1 MTTILNQHEDYQQ
14 AEEAY
19 GFPLIIKQLLNRA
32 KVASTQQTISYAD
45 KVTYTYAEFFKRV
58 NRLANVLKNMDLQ
71 AGDVVAVM
79 DWDSHR
85 YLEAYF
91 AVPMSGMILQTVNV
105 RLAEDKV
112 LYTINH
118 AKPKALLL
126 NAEFEPMAKNYRHE
140 APSIEKIIWLDDAG
154 FDDIGFEGTGFE
166 GTGFDD
172 AEYSED
178 NIKAKQVSMPDYVEG
193 EYEAMLAAASDEFDF
208 PDFDENTIATTFYTS
223 GTTGDP
229 KGVFFTHR
237 QIVLQTLSST
247 LASALS
253 AEGQGARYNDVYM
266 PMTPLFHVHAWC
278 WPYGA
283 TMIGLKQ
290 VYPGRY
296 VSEVLVDL
304 IERHKVTLSHGV
316 PTILQML
323 IKEMATRGR
332 KFNGLKLSV
341 GGSKLNEGL
350 AEAALESGIEF
361 ISGFGMSESCPVLAR
376 MAFGDQTNAM
386 TTTEEI
392 NYRCLSGSPIM
403 LVSMEIWDA
412 NGKALPMDGESTG
425 ELVVRAPWLTQSY
438 FKNLDAGNE
447 LWRGG
452 WMHTQDIAC
461 IAPDGTLKITDR
473 LKDVIKSGGEW
484 VSSLEV
490 ENILSF
496 HPSVAEV
503 AVIGVADEK
512 WGERPLALVV
522 LKPEHVDIKADAIL
536 ALGHQAVEKGYLPK
550 YGVPSEIK
558 FLVEMPKTSVG
569 KLDKKKMRMM
579 YAEKLI

>member
-14 AEEAY
+14 AQEAY

-32 KVASTQQTISYAD
+32 KIASKDQTISYAD

-58 NRLANVLKNMDLQ
+58 NRLANVLKDMGLQ

-118 AKPKALLL
+118 SKPKALLL

-140 APSIEKIIWLDDAG
+140 APSIEKIIWLDDAQYG
-154 FDDIGFEGTGFE
+154 ENDTKTEQ
-166 GTGFDD
+166 
-172 AEYSED
+172 A
-178 NIKAKQVSMPDYVEG
+178 NMPDYAEG

-304 IERHKVTLSHGV
+304 IEQHQVTLSHGV

-341 GGSKLNEGL
+341 GGSKLNEAL
-350 AEAALESGIEF
+350 AEAAIESGIEF

-376 MAFGDQTNAM
+376 MAFGDQTSAM
-386 TTTEEI
+386 TTTEQI

-403 LVSMEIWDA
+403 LVSMELWDA
-412 NGKALPMDGESTG
+412 NGKSLPMDGESTG

-438 FKNLDAGNE
+438 FKNPDAGDE

-461 IAPDGTLKITDR
+461 ITADGTLKITDR

-496 HPSVAEV
+496 HPCVAEV

-522 LKPEHVDIKADAIL
+522 LKPDHTDIKAEDIL

>member
-1 MTTILNQHEDYQQ
+1 MTTILNQHDNYHQ
-14 AEEAY
+14 AEDAY

-32 KVASTQQTISYAD
+32 KVASTNQTISYAD
-45 KVTYTYAEFFKRV
+45 KVTFTYAEFFKRI
-58 NRLANVLKNMDLQ
+58 NRLANVLKNMGLQ

-105 RLAEDKV
+105 RLSEDKV

-118 AKPKALLL
+118 AAPKALLL
-126 NAEFEPMAKNYRHE
+126 NAEFEPMIKDYRDD
-140 APSIEKIIWLDDAG
+140 APSIEHVIWA
-154 FDDIGFEGTGFE
+154 
-166 GTGFDD
+166 DD
-172 AEYSED
+172 AEDDNAGSE
-178 NIKAKQVSMPDYVEG
+178 KAGSEKAGSEKAELPDYVDG
-193 EYEAMLAAASDEFDF
+193 EYEALLAAASDEFDF

-237 QIVLQTLSST
+237 QIVLQTMAST
-247 LASALS
+247 LASALN

-283 TMIGLKQ
+283 TMIGLNQ

-296 VSEVLVDL
+296 LAPKLVDL
-304 IERHKVTLSHGV
+304 IEQHKVTLSHGV
-316 PTILQML
+316 PAILQML
-323 IKEMATRGR
+323 LKEMAERGR
-332 KFNGLKLSV
+332 KFENLKLLL

-350 AEAALESGIEF
+350 AKAAIECGIEF
-361 ISGFGMSESCPVLAR
+361 MSGFGMSESCPVLSRAV
-376 MAFGDQTNAM
+376 FDDKTESM
-386 TTTEEI
+386 TLEDNL

-403 LVSMEIWDA
+403 LVSMEIWNE
-412 NGKALPMDGESTG
+412 NGQPQPMDGESTG
-425 ELVVRAPWLTQSY
+425 ELVIRAPWLTQSY
-438 FKNLDAGNE
+438 FKNPDAGNA
-447 LWRGG
+447 LWKGG

-461 IAPDGTLKITDR
+461 ISADGTLSITDR

-490 ENILSF
+490 ETILSF
-496 HPSVAEV
+496 HPSVADI
-503 AVIGVADEK
+503 AVIGVPDTR

-522 LKPEHVDIKADAIL
+522 LKPDYADTTSTDIL
-536 ALGHQAVEKGYLPK
+536 ALGHQAVERGHLPK
-550 YGVPSEIK
+550 YGVPSEVR
-558 FLVEMPKTSVG
+558 FLSEMPKTSVG
-569 KLDKKKMRMM
+569 KLDKKRMRSM
-579 YAEKLI
+579 YSENLI

>member
-1 MTTILNQHEDYQQ
+1 MTTILNQHDNYHQ

-32 KVASTQQTISYAD
+32 KIASTNQTISYAD
-45 KVTYTYAEFFKRV
+45 KVTYTYAEFFKRI
-58 NRLANVLKNMDLQ
+58 NRLANVLKNMGLQ

-105 RLAEDKV
+105 RLSEDKV

-118 AKPKALLL
+118 AAPKALLL
-126 NAEFEPMAKNYRHE
+126 NAEFEPMIKDYRDD
-140 APSIEKIIWLDDAG
+140 APSIEHVIWA
-154 FDDIGFEGTGFE
+154 
-166 GTGFDD
+166 DD
-172 AEYSED
+172 AEDDNAGSE
-178 NIKAKQVSMPDYVEG
+178 KAGSEKAELPDYVDG
-193 EYEAMLAAASDEFDF
+193 EYEALLAAASDEFDF

-237 QIVLQTLSST
+237 QIVLQTMAST
-247 LASALS
+247 LASALN

-283 TMIGLKQ
+283 TMIGLNQ

-296 VSEVLVDL
+296 LAPKLVDL
-304 IERHKVTLSHGV
+304 IEEHKVTLSHGV
-316 PTILQML
+316 PAILQML
-323 IKEMATRGR
+323 LKEMAERGR
-332 KFNGLKLSV
+332 KFENLKLLL

-350 AEAALESGIEF
+350 AKAAIECGIEF
-361 ISGFGMSESCPVLAR
+361 MSGFGMSESCPVLSRAV
-376 MAFGDQTNAM
+376 FDDKTESM
-386 TTTEEI
+386 TLEDNL

-403 LVSMEIWDA
+403 LVSMEIWDE
-412 NGKALPMDGESTG
+412 NGQPQPMDGESTG
-425 ELVVRAPWLTQSY
+425 ELVIRAPWLTQSY
-438 FKNLDAGNE
+438 FKNPDAGNA
-447 LWRGG
+447 LWKGG

-461 IAPDGTLKITDR
+461 ISADSTLSITDR

-490 ENILSF
+490 ETILSF
-496 HPSVAEV
+496 HPSVADI
-503 AVIGVADEK
+503 AVIGVPDTR

-522 LKPEHVDIKADAIL
+522 LKPDYADTTSTDIL
-536 ALGHQAVEKGYLPK
+536 ALGHQAVERGHLPK
-550 YGVPSEIK
+550 YGVPSEVR
-558 FLVEMPKTSVG
+558 FLSEMPKTSVG
-569 KLDKKKMRMM
+569 KLDKKRMRSM
-579 YAEKLI
+579 YSENLI

>member
-1 MTTILNQHEDYQQ
+1 MTSILNQHEDYQQ
-14 AEEAY
+14 AQEAY

-32 KVASTQQTISYAD
+32 KIASTDQTISYAN

-58 NRLANVLKNMDLQ
+58 NRLANVLKNMGLQ

-140 APSIEKIIWLDDAG
+140 APSIEKIVWLDD
-154 FDDIGFEGTGFE
+154 
-166 GTGFDD
+166 TGFDD
-172 AEYSED
+172 AKYAGD
-178 NIKAKQVSMPDYVEG
+178 DIKNDTKTEQVSMPDYVEG
-193 EYEAMLAAASDEFDF
+193 EYEAMLAAASDAFDF

-237 QIVLQTLSST
+237 QIVLQTLAST
-247 LASALS
+247 LASALN

-296 VSEVLVDL
+296 LAPTLVDL
-304 IERHKVTLSHGV
+304 IEQHKVTLSHGV
-316 PTILQML
+316 PAILQML
-323 IKEMATRGR
+323 LKEMAARGR
-332 KFNGLKLSV
+332 KFEGLKLLL

-350 AEAALESGIEF
+350 AKAAIESGIEF
-361 ISGFGMSESCPVLAR
+361 MSGFGMSESCPVLSRAVFDDKTDS
-376 MAFGDQTNAM
+376 MEMKEQL
-386 TTTEEI
+386 

-403 LVSMEIWDA
+403 LVSMEIWDE

-425 ELVVRAPWLTQSY
+425 ELVIRAPWLTQSY
-438 FKNLDAGNE
+438 FKNPDAGNE

-461 IAPDGTLKITDR
+461 ITSDGTLSITDR

-490 ENILSF
+490 ETILSF
-496 HPSVAEV
+496 HPSVADV
-503 AVIGVADEK
+503 AVIGVPHER
-512 WGERPLALVV
+512 WGECPLALVV
-522 LKPEHVDIKADAIL
+522 LKPEYTDTKADDIL
-536 ALGHQAVEKGYLPK
+536 ALGHQAVEKGHLPK

-558 FLVEMPKTSVG
+558 FLAEMPRTSVG
-569 KLDKKKMRMM
+569 KLDKKRMRIMC
-579 YAEKLI
+579 AEKLI

>member
-14 AEEAY
+14 AQEAY

-32 KVASTQQTISYAD
+32 KIASTDQTISYAD

-58 NRLANVLKNMDLQ
+58 NRLANVLKNMGLQ
-71 AGDVVAVM
+71 EGDVVAVM

-140 APSIEKIIWLDDAG
+140 APSIEQIIWLDDTQYG
-154 FDDIGFEGTGFE
+154 EDR
-166 GTGFDD
+166 
-172 AEYSED
+172 YSKDQYGKD
-178 NIKAKQVSMPDYVEG
+178 NINPKQASMPDYVEG
-193 EYEAMLAAASDEFDF
+193 EYEAMLAAASDTFDF

-237 QIVLQTLSST
+237 QIVLQTLAST
-247 LASALS
+247 LASALN

-296 VSEVLVDL
+296 LAPMLVDL
-304 IERHKVTLSHGV
+304 IEQHNVTLSHGV
-316 PTILQML
+316 PAILQML
-323 IKEMATRGR
+323 LKEMAARGR
-332 KFNGLKLSV
+332 KFNGLKLLL

-350 AEAALESGIEF
+350 AKAAIESGIEF
-361 ISGFGMSESCPVLAR
+361 MSGFGMSESCPVLSRAVFDDKTDS
-376 MAFGDQTNAM
+376 MEMKEQL
-386 TTTEEI
+386 

-403 LVSMEIWDA
+403 LVSMEIWDE

-425 ELVVRAPWLTQSY
+425 ELVIRSPWLTQSY
-438 FKNLDAGNE
+438 FKNSDAGNE

-452 WMHTQDIAC
+452 WMHTQDIAS
-461 IAPDGTLKITDR
+461 ISSNGTLSITDR

-490 ENILSF
+490 ETILSF
-496 HPSVAEV
+496 HPSVADV
-503 AVIGVADEK
+503 AVIGVPDER

-522 LKPEHVDIKADAIL
+522 LKSDYIDTKADDIL
-536 ALGHQAVEKGYLPK
+536 ALGHQAVEKGHLPK
-550 YGVPSEIK
+550 YGIPSEIK
-558 FLVEMPKTSVG
+558 FLAEMPRTSVG
-569 KLDKKKMRMM
+569 KLDKKRMRMM
-579 YAEKLI
+579 CAEKLI

>member
-1 MTTILNQHEDYQQ
+1 MTSILNQHENYQQ
-14 AEEAY
+14 AGEAY

-32 KVASTQQTISYAD
+32 KIVSTNQTISYAD
-45 KVTYTYAEFFKRV
+45 KITYTYAEFFKRV
-58 NRLANVLKNMDLQ
+58 NRLANVLKNMGLQ

-140 APSIEKIIWLDDAG
+140 APSIEKIIWLDD
-154 FDDIGFEGTGFE
+154 
-166 GTGFDD
+166 TGFDD
-172 AEYSED
+172 AEYGEND
-178 NIKAKQVSMPDYVEG
+178 TKTAQVSMPDYVEG

-237 QIVLQTLSST
+237 QIVLQTLAST
-247 LASALS
+247 LATALN
-253 AEGQGARYNDVYM
+253 AEGQGVRYNDVYM

-323 IKEMATRGR
+323 LKEIATRGR
-332 KFNGLKLSV
+332 RFKGLKLMV
-341 GGSKLNEGL
+341 GGSKINEGL
-350 AEAALESGIEF
+350 AKNAIDSGIEF
-361 ISGFGMSESCPVLAR
+361 MPGFGMSESCPVVAR
-376 MAFGDQTNAM
+376 AVFDDKIDVMSMDEQ
-386 TTTEEI
+386 I
-392 NYRCLSGSPIM
+392 SYRCLSGSPIM
-403 LVSMEIWDA
+403 LVSMEIWDE
-412 NGKALPMDGESTG
+412 NGKPIPMDGESTG
-425 ELVVRAPWLTQSY
+425 ELVMRAPWLTQSY
-438 FKNLDAGNE
+438 FKNPEAGNE

-461 IAPDGTLKITDR
+461 ITPDGTLKITDR

-490 ENILSF
+490 ETILSF
-496 HPSVAEV
+496 HPSIADI
-503 AVIGVADEK
+503 AVIGVPDEK
-512 WGERPLALVV
+512 WGEKPLALAV
-522 LKPEHVDIKADAIL
+522 LKPEYTDTKAEDIL
-536 ALGHQAVEKGYLPK
+536 ALGHQAVEKGRLPK
-550 YGVPSEIK
+550 YSVPSEIK
-558 FLVEMPKTSVG
+558 FLLEMPKTSVG
-569 KLDKKKMRMM
+569 KLDKKKMRIM
-579 YAEKLI
+579 YSEKLL

>member
-1 MTTILNQHEDYQQ
+1 MTTVLNEHDNYHQ

-32 KVASTQQTISYAD
+32 KVASTNQTISYAD
-45 KVTYTYAEFFKRV
+45 KVTFTYAEFFKRI
-58 NRLANVLKNMDLQ
+58 NRLANVLKNMGLQ

-105 RLAEDKV
+105 RLSEDKV

-118 AKPKALLL
+118 AAPKALLL
-126 NAEFEPMAKNYRHE
+126 NAEFEPMIKDYRDD
-140 APSIEKIIWLDDAG
+140 APSIEHVIWADDANAG
-154 FDDIGFEGTGFE
+154 GEK
-166 GTGFDD
+166 
-172 AEYSED
+172 AEL
-178 NIKAKQVSMPDYVEG
+178 PDYVDG
-193 EYEAMLAAASDEFDF
+193 EYETLLAAASDTFDF

-237 QIVLQTLSST
+237 QIVLQTMAST
-247 LASALS
+247 LASALN

-283 TMIGLKQ
+283 TMIGLNQ

-296 VSEVLVDL
+296 LAPKLVDL
-304 IERHKVTLSHGV
+304 IEQHKVTLSHGV
-316 PTILQML
+316 PAILQML
-323 IKEMATRGR
+323 LKEMAERGR
-332 KFNGLKLSV
+332 KFENLKLLL

-350 AEAALESGIEF
+350 AKAAIECGIEF
-361 ISGFGMSESCPVLAR
+361 MSGFGMSESCPVLSRAV
-376 MAFGDQTNAM
+376 FDDKTESM
-386 TTTEEI
+386 TLEDNL

-403 LVSMEIWDA
+403 LVSMEIWDE
-412 NGKALPMDGESTG
+412 NGQPQPMDGKSTG
-425 ELVVRAPWLTQSY
+425 ELVIRAPWLTQSY
-438 FKNLDAGNE
+438 FKNPDAGNA
-447 LWRGG
+447 LWKGG

-461 IAPDGTLKITDR
+461 ISTDGTLSITDR

-490 ENILSF
+490 ETILSF
-496 HPSVAEV
+496 HPSVADI
-503 AVIGVADEK
+503 AVIGVPDAR

-522 LKPEHVDIKADAIL
+522 LKPDYADTMSTDIL
-536 ALGHQAVEKGYLPK
+536 ALGHQAVERGHLPK
-550 YGVPSEIK
+550 YGVPSEVR
-558 FLVEMPKTSVG
+558 FLSEMPKTSVG
-569 KLDKKKMRMM
+569 KLDKKRMRSM
-579 YAEKLI
+579 YSENLI

>member
-1 MTTILNQHEDYQQ
+1 MTSILNQHEDYSQ

-32 KVASTQQTISYAD
+32 KIASTQQTISYAD
-45 KVTYTYAEFFKRV
+45 KVTYTYAEFFKRI
-58 NRLANVLKNMDLQ
+58 NRLANVLKNLGLQ

-154 FDDIGFEGTGFE
+154 FDDANFD
-166 GTGFDD
+166 GTGFDEV
-172 AEYSED
+172 EYSED
-178 NIKAKQVSMPDYVEG
+178 NIKTKQADIPDYVEG
-193 EYEAMLAAASDEFDF
+193 EYEAMLAAVSDAFDF

-296 VSEVLVDL
+296 LPEVLVNL
-304 IERHKVTLSHGV
+304 IEHHKVTLSHGV

-350 AEAALESGIEF
+350 AEAALENGIEF

-376 MAFGDQTNAM
+376 MAFGDQTNTM

-403 LVSMEIWDA
+403 LVSMEIWDE

-438 FKNLDAGNE
+438 FKNADAGNE

-461 IAPDGTLKITDR
+461 ISPNGTLKITDR
-473 LKDVIKSGGEW
+473 LKDVVKSGGEW
-484 VSSLEV
+484 ISSLEV

-503 AVIGVADEK
+503 AIIGVADER

-522 LKPEHVDIKADAIL
+522 LKPEHTDTKAEDIL
-536 ALGHQAVEKGYLPK
+536 AIGHQAVEKGYLPK

-558 FLVEMPKTSVG
+558 FLIEMPKTSVG

-579 YAEKLI
+579 YTEKLI

>member
-58 NRLANVLKNMDLQ
+58 NRLANVLKNMGLQ

-140 APSIEKIIWLDDAG
+140 APSIEKIIWLDDA
-154 FDDIGFEGTGFE
+154 GFE

-332 KFNGLKLSV
+332 KFKGLKLSV

-558 FLVEMPKTSVG
+558 FLIEMPKTSVG

>member
-14 AEEAY
+14 AQEAY

-32 KVASTQQTISYAD
+32 KIASKDQTISYAD
-45 KVTYTYAEFFKRV
+45 KVTYTYSEFFKRV
-58 NRLANVLKNMDLQ
+58 NRLANVFKNMGLQ

-140 APSIEKIIWLDDAG
+140 APSIEKIVWLDD
-154 FDDIGFEGTGFE
+154 
-166 GTGFDD
+166 TGFDD
-172 AEYSED
+172 AEYGGD
-178 NIKAKQVSMPDYVEG
+178 DIKNDKKTEQASMPDYVEG
-193 EYEAMLAAASDEFDF
+193 EYEAMLAAASDAFDF

-237 QIVLQTLSST
+237 QIVLQTLAST
-247 LASALS
+247 LASALN

-296 VSEVLVDL
+296 LAPTLVDL
-304 IERHKVTLSHGV
+304 IEQHKVTLSHGV
-316 PTILQML
+316 PAILQML
-323 IKEMATRGR
+323 LKEMAARGR
-332 KFNGLKLSV
+332 KFEGLKLLL

-350 AEAALESGIEF
+350 AKAAIESGIEF
-361 ISGFGMSESCPVLAR
+361 MSGFGMSESCPVLSRAVFDDKTDS
-376 MAFGDQTNAM
+376 MEMKDQL
-386 TTTEEI
+386 

-403 LVSMEIWDA
+403 LVSMEIWDE

-425 ELVVRAPWLTQSY
+425 ELVIRAPWLTQSY
-438 FKNLDAGNE
+438 FKNPDAGNE

-461 IAPDGTLKITDR
+461 ITSDGTLSITDR

-490 ENILSF
+490 ETILSF
-496 HPSVAEV
+496 HPSVADV
-503 AVIGVADEK
+503 AVIGVPDER
-512 WGERPLALVV
+512 WGECPLALVV
-522 LKPEHVDIKADAIL
+522 LKPEYVDTKADDIL
-536 ALGHQAVEKGYLPK
+536 ALGHQAVEKGHLPK

-558 FLVEMPKTSVG
+558 FLAEMPRTSVG
-569 KLDKKKMRMM
+569 KLDKKRMRIMC
-579 YAEKLI
+579 AEKLI

>member
-1 MTTILNQHEDYQQ
+1 MMTSTTTKTVKPSILNQDENYHQ
-14 AEEAY
+14 ADEAY

-32 KVASTQQTISYAD
+32 KIASTNQTISYAD
-45 KVTYTYAEFFKRV
+45 KMTYTYAEFFQRV
-58 NRLANVLKNMDLQ
+58 NRLANVLKNMGLQ

-105 RLAEDKV
+105 RLSEEKV

-126 NAEFEPMAKNYRHE
+126 NAEFEPMAKDYRHD
-140 APSIEKIIWLDDAG
+140 APSIENVIWLDDVE
-154 FDDIGFEGTGFE
+154 DSNTVLP
-166 GTGFDD
+166 
-172 AEYSED
+172 EYVD
-178 NIKAKQVSMPDYVEG
+178 G
-193 EYEAMLAAASDEFDF
+193 EYEALLAAVSDKFDF

-237 QIVLQTLSST
+237 QIVLQTLAST
-247 LASALS
+247 LASALN

-296 VSEVLVDL
+296 LAPTLVDL
-304 IERHKVTLSHGV
+304 IEEHKVTLSHGV
-316 PTILQML
+316 PAILQML
-323 IKEMATRGR
+323 LKEMAARGR
-332 KFNGLKLSV
+332 KFNNLKLLL

-350 AEAALESGIEF
+350 AKAAIESGIEF
-361 ISGFGMSESCPVLAR
+361 MSGFGMSESCPVLSRAV
-376 MAFGDQTNAM
+376 FDDKTDSM
-386 TTTEEI
+386 TTKDQL

-403 LVSMEIWDA
+403 LVSMEIWDE
-412 NGKALPMDGESTG
+412 NGKPQPMNGKSTG
-425 ELVVRAPWLTQSY
+425 ELVIRAPWLTQSY
-438 FKNLDAGNE
+438 FKNPDEGNE

-461 IAPDGTLKITDR
+461 ISADGTLSITDR

-490 ENILSF
+490 ETILSF
-496 HPSVAEV
+496 HPSVADV
-503 AVIGVADEK
+503 AVIGIPDER

-522 LKPEHVDIKADAIL
+522 LKPEHSATRAEDIL
-536 ALGHQAVEKGYLPK
+536 ALGHQAVEKGHLPK
-550 YGVPSEIK
+550 YGVPSEIR
-558 FLVEMPKTSVG
+558 FLADMPKTSVG
-569 KLDKKKMRMM
+569 KLDKKRMRMM
-579 YAEKLI
+579 HAEKLI

>member
-1 MTTILNQHEDYQQ
+1 MTTILNQHEDYCQ
-14 AEEAY
+14 AENAY
-19 GFPLIIKQLLNRA
+19 DFPLIIKQLLNRA
-32 KVASTQQTISYAD
+32 KIASTDQTISYAN
-45 KVTYTYAEFFKRV
+45 KVTYTYAEFFQRI
-58 NRLANVLKNMDLQ
+58 NRLANVLKNIGLQ

-140 APSIEKIIWLDDAG
+140 APSIEKIIWLDD
-154 FDDIGFEGTGFE
+154 T
-166 GTGFDD
+166 
-172 AEYSED
+172 EYGKD
-178 NIKAKQVSMPDYVEG
+178 NIKTQQAGMPDYVEG
-193 EYEAMLAAASDEFDF
+193 EYESMLAAVSDAFDF

-237 QIVLQTLSST
+237 QIVLQTLAST
-247 LASALS
+247 LASALN

-296 VSEVLVDL
+296 VPEVLVDL
-304 IERHKVTLSHGV
+304 IEHHKVTLSHGV

-323 IKEMATRGR
+323 LNEMATRGR
-332 KFNGLKLSV
+332 KFEGLKLLV
-341 GGSKLNEGL
+341 GGSKLSQGL
-350 AEAALESGIEF
+350 AKSAIESGIEF
-361 ISGFGMSESCPVLAR
+361 MSGFGMSESCPVLSRAVFDDKTDA
-376 MAFGDQTNAM
+376 MAIDDQ
-386 TTTEEI
+386 I

-403 LVSMEIWDA
+403 LVSMEIWDK
-412 NGKALPMDGESTG
+412 NGKALPLDGQSTG
-425 ELVVRAPWLTQSY
+425 ELVIRAPWLTQSY
-438 FKNLDAGNE
+438 FKNADAGNE

-461 IAPDGTLKITDR
+461 ITSIGTLSITDR

-484 VSSLEV
+484 ISSLEI
-490 ENILSF
+490 ETTLSL
-496 HPSVAEV
+496 HPSVADV
-503 AVIGVADEK
+503 AVIGVPDER
-512 WGERPLALVV
+512 WGERPVALIV
-522 LKPEHVDIKADAIL
+522 LKPEHLNTSAEDIL
-536 ALGHQAVEKGYLPK
+536 ALGHQAVEAGRLPK
-550 YGVPSEIK
+550 YGIPRDIK

>member
-1 MTTILNQHEDYQQ
+1 MTSILNQHEDYQQ

-32 KVASTQQTISYAD
+32 KIASTDQTISYAD

-58 NRLANVLKNMDLQ
+58 NRLANVLKNMGLQ

-140 APSIEKIIWLDDAG
+140 APSIEKIVWLDDTQY
-154 FDDIGFEGTGFE
+154 I
-166 GTGFDD
+166 
-172 AEYSED
+172 ED
-178 NIKAKQVSMPDYVEG
+178 QYDKDKIKTEQVRMPDYVEG
-193 EYEAMLAAASDEFDF
+193 EYEAMLAAASDAFDF

-237 QIVLQTLSST
+237 QIVLQTLAST
-247 LASALS
+247 LASALN

-296 VSEVLVDL
+296 LAPTLVDL
-304 IERHKVTLSHGV
+304 IEQHKVTLSHGV
-316 PTILQML
+316 PAILQML
-323 IKEMATRGR
+323 LKEMAARGR
-332 KFNGLKLSV
+332 KFDGLKLLL

-350 AEAALESGIEF
+350 AKAAIESGIEF
-361 ISGFGMSESCPVLAR
+361 MSGFGMSESCPVLSRAVFDDKTGS
-376 MAFGDQTNAM
+376 MEMKDQL
-386 TTTEEI
+386 

-403 LVSMEIWDA
+403 LVSMEIWDE
-412 NGKALPMDGESTG
+412 NGKPVPMDGESTG
-425 ELVVRAPWLTQSY
+425 ELVIRAPWLTQSY
-438 FKNLDAGNE
+438 FKNPDAGNE

-461 IAPDGTLKITDR
+461 ISSDGTLSITDR

-490 ENILSF
+490 ETILSF
-496 HPSVAEV
+496 HPSVADV
-503 AVIGVADEK
+503 AVIGVPHER
-512 WGERPLALVV
+512 WGECPLALVV
-522 LKPEHVDIKADAIL
+522 LKPEYIDTKADDIL
-536 ALGHQAVEKGYLPK
+536 ALGHQAVEKGHLPK

-558 FLVEMPKTSVG
+558 FLAEMPRTSVG
-569 KLDKKKMRMM
+569 KLDKKRMRIMC
-579 YAEKLI
+579 AEKLI

>member
-1 MTTILNQHEDYQQ
+1 MTSILNQHEDYQQ
-14 AEEAY
+14 AQDAY

-32 KVASTQQTISYAD
+32 KIASTDQTISYAD

-58 NRLANVLKNMDLQ
+58 NRLANVLKNIGLQ

-91 AVPMSGMILQTVNV
+91 AVPMSGMVLQTVNV

-126 NAEFEPMAKNYRHE
+126 NAEFEPMAKNYRHD
-140 APSIEKIIWLDDAG
+140 APSIEKIIWLDD
-154 FDDIGFEGTGFE
+154 T
-166 GTGFDD
+166 
-172 AEYSED
+172 EYGED
-178 NIKAKQVSMPDYVEG
+178 NINVKQASVPDYVEG
-193 EYEAMLAAASDEFDF
+193 EYESMLAASSDAFDF

-237 QIVLQTLSST
+237 QIVLQTLAST
-247 LASALS
+247 LASALN

-296 VSEVLVDL
+296 LAPTLVDL
-304 IERHKVTLSHGV
+304 IEQHKVTLSHGV
-316 PTILQML
+316 PAILQML
-323 IKEMATRGR
+323 LKEMAARGR
-332 KFNGLKLSV
+332 KFDGLKLLL

-350 AEAALESGIEF
+350 AKAAIESGIEF
-361 ISGFGMSESCPVLAR
+361 MSGFGMSESCPVLSRAVFDDKTDS
-376 MAFGDQTNAM
+376 MEMKEQL
-386 TTTEEI
+386 

-403 LVSMEIWDA
+403 LVSMEIWDE
-412 NGKALPMDGESTG
+412 NGKPQPMDGKSTG
-425 ELVVRAPWLTQSY
+425 ELVIRAPWLTQSY
-438 FKNLDAGNE
+438 FKNSDAGNE
-447 LWRGG
+447 LWKGG
-452 WMHTQDIAC
+452 WMHTQDIAS
-461 IAPDGTLKITDR
+461 ISSDGTLSITDR

-484 VSSLEV
+484 ISSLEV
-490 ENILSF
+490 ETVFSF
-496 HPSVAEV
+496 HPSVADV
-503 AVIGVADEK
+503 AVIGVPDER

-522 LKPEHVDIKADAIL
+522 LKPEYVDTKAADIL
-536 ALGHQAVEKGYLPK
+536 ALGHQAVEKGHLPK
-550 YGVPSEIK
+550 YGIPSEIK
-558 FLVEMPKTSVG
+558 FLAEMPRTSVG
-569 KLDKKKMRMM
+569 KLDKKRMRIMC
-579 YAEKLI
+579 AEQLI

>member
-1 MTTILNQHEDYQQ
+1 MTSILNQHEDYQQ

-32 KVASTQQTISYAD
+32 KIASTDQTISYAD

-58 NRLANVLKNMDLQ
+58 NRLANVLKNMGLQ

-140 APSIEKIIWLDDAG
+140 APSIEKIVWLDD
-154 FDDIGFEGTGFE
+154 
-166 GTGFDD
+166 TGFDD
-172 AEYSED
+172 AEYGED
-178 NIKAKQVSMPDYVEG
+178 DTKNHTKTEQASMPDYVEG
-193 EYEAMLAAASDEFDF
+193 EYEAMLAAASDAFDF

-237 QIVLQTLSST
+237 QIVLQTLAST
-247 LASALS
+247 LASALN

-296 VSEVLVDL
+296 LAPTLVDL
-304 IERHKVTLSHGV
+304 IEQHKVTLSHGV
-316 PTILQML
+316 PAILQML
-323 IKEMATRGR
+323 LKEMAARGR
-332 KFNGLKLSV
+332 KFDGLKLLL

-350 AEAALESGIEF
+350 AKAAIESGIEF
-361 ISGFGMSESCPVLAR
+361 MSGFGMSESCPVLSRAVFDDKTDS
-376 MAFGDQTNAM
+376 MEMKDQL
-386 TTTEEI
+386 

-403 LVSMEIWDA
+403 LVSMEIWDE
-412 NGKALPMDGESTG
+412 NGKPLPMDGESTG
-425 ELVVRAPWLTQSY
+425 ELVIRAPWLTQSY
-438 FKNLDAGNE
+438 FKNPDAGNE
-447 LWRGG
+447 LWCGG

-461 IAPDGTLKITDR
+461 ITSDGTLSITDR

-490 ENILSF
+490 ETILSF
-496 HPSVAEV
+496 HPSVADV
-503 AVIGVADEK
+503 AVIGVPHER
-512 WGERPLALVV
+512 WGECPLALVV
-522 LKPEHVDIKADAIL
+522 LKPEYVDTKADDIL
-536 ALGHQAVEKGYLPK
+536 ALGHQAVEKGHLPK

-558 FLVEMPKTSVG
+558 FLAEMPRTSVG
-569 KLDKKKMRMM
+569 KLDKKRMRIMC
-579 YAEKLI
+579 AEKLI

>member
-1 MTTILNQHEDYQQ
+1 MTSILNQHEDYQQ

-32 KVASTQQTISYAD
+32 KIASTDQTISYAD
-45 KVTYTYAEFFKRV
+45 KVTYTYADFFKRV

-140 APSIEKIIWLDDAG
+140 APSIEKIIWLDDTQYG
-154 FDDIGFEGTGFE
+154 
-166 GTGFDD
+166 
-172 AEYSED
+172 ED
-178 NIKAKQVSMPDYVEG
+178 QYDEDKIKTEQVSMPDYVEG
-193 EYEAMLAAASDEFDF
+193 EYEAMLAAASDTFDF

-237 QIVLQTLSST
+237 QIVLQTLAST
-247 LASALS
+247 LASALN

-296 VSEVLVDL
+296 LAPTLVDL
-304 IERHKVTLSHGV
+304 IEQYKVTLSHGV
-316 PTILQML
+316 PAILQML
-323 IKEMATRGR
+323 LKEMAARGR
-332 KFNGLKLSV
+332 KFDGLKLLL

-350 AEAALESGIEF
+350 AKAAIESGIEF
-361 ISGFGMSESCPVLAR
+361 MSGFGMSESCPVLSRAVFDDKTDS
-376 MAFGDQTNAM
+376 MEMKEQL
-386 TTTEEI
+386 

-403 LVSMEIWDA
+403 LVSMEIWDE
-412 NGKALPMDGESTG
+412 NGKPLPMDGESTG
-425 ELVVRAPWLTQSY
+425 ELVIRSPWLTQSY
-438 FKNLDAGNE
+438 FKNPDAGNE

-461 IAPDGTLKITDR
+461 ISPNGTLSITDR

-490 ENILSF
+490 ETILSF
-496 HPSVAEV
+496 HPSVADV
-503 AVIGVADEK
+503 AVIGVPDER

-522 LKPEHVDIKADAIL
+522 LKSEYIDTQAADIL
-536 ALGHQAVEKGYLPK
+536 ALGHQAVEKGHLPK
-550 YGVPSEIK
+550 YGIPSEIK
-558 FLVEMPKTSVG
+558 FLAEMPRTSVG
-569 KLDKKKMRMM
+569 KLDKKRMRMM
-579 YAEKLI
+579 CAEKLI

>member
-1 MTTILNQHEDYQQ
+1 MTTTPSILNQDENYYQ

-32 KVASTQQTISYAD
+32 KIVSTNQTISYAN
-45 KVTYTYAEFFKRV
+45 KVTYTYTEFFKRV
-58 NRLANVLKNMDLQ
+58 NRLANVLKNAGLQ
-71 AGDVVAVM
+71 PGDVVAVM

-126 NAEFEPMAKNYRHE
+126 NAEFEPMAKNYRHD
-140 APSIEKIIWLDDAG
+140 APSIEHIIWIDDT
-154 FDDIGFEGTGFE
+154 EGTKK
-166 GTGFDD
+166 DIP
-172 AEYSED
+172 S
-178 NIKAKQVSMPDYVEG
+178 YVEG
-193 EYEAMLAAASDEFDF
+193 EYETLLAAASDTFDF

-237 QIVLQTLSST
+237 QIVLQTLAST
-247 LASALS
+247 LATALN
-253 AEGQGARYNDVYM
+253 AEGQGVRYNDVYM

-296 VSEVLVDL
+296 IPELLVDL
-304 IERHKVTLSHGV
+304 IEQHKVTLSHGV

-323 IKEMATRGR
+323 LKEMATRGR
-332 KFNGLKLSV
+332 KFKGLKLMV
-341 GGSKLNEGL
+341 GGSKINEGL
-350 AEAALESGIEF
+350 AKNAIDSGIEF
-361 ISGFGMSESCPVLAR
+361 MPGFGMSESCPVVAR
-376 MAFGDQTNAM
+376 AVFDDKTHVMSTDEQ
-386 TTTEEI
+386 I
-392 NYRCLSGSPIM
+392 SYRCLSGSPIM
-403 LVSMEIWDA
+403 LVSMEIWDE
-412 NGKALPMDGESTG
+412 NGKPLPMDGKSTG
-425 ELVVRAPWLTQSY
+425 ELVMRAPWLTQSY
-438 FKNLDAGNE
+438 FKNPDAGKE

-461 IAPDGTLKITDR
+461 ISSDGTLGITDR

-490 ENILSF
+490 ETILSF
-496 HPSVAEV
+496 HPSVSEV
-503 AVIGVADEK
+503 AVIGVPDER

-522 LKPEHVDIKADAIL
+522 LKPESGDTKAEDIL
-536 ALGHQAVEKGYLPK
+536 ALGHQAVEKGHLPK
-550 YGVPSEIK
+550 YGVPSGIR
-558 FLVEMPKTSVG
+558 FLIEMPKTSVG

>member
-14 AEEAY
+14 AQEAY

-32 KVASTQQTISYAD
+32 KIASKDQTISYAD

-58 NRLANVLKNMDLQ
+58 NRLANVLKNMGLQ

-118 AKPKALLL
+118 SKPKALLL

-140 APSIEKIIWLDDAG
+140 APSIEKIIWLDDVQYGENDTKTEQA
-154 FDDIGFEGTGFE
+154 
-166 GTGFDD
+166 
-172 AEYSED
+172 
-178 NIKAKQVSMPDYVEG
+178 NMPDYVEG

-304 IERHKVTLSHGV
+304 IEQHKVTLSHGV

-341 GGSKLNEGL
+341 GGSKLNEAL
-350 AEAALESGIEF
+350 AEAAIESGIEF

-376 MAFGDQTNAM
+376 MAFGDQTSAM

-403 LVSMEIWDA
+403 LVSMELWDA
-412 NGKALPMDGESTG
+412 NGKSLPMDGESTG

-438 FKNLDAGNE
+438 FKNPDAGDE

-461 IAPDGTLKITDR
+461 ITADGTLKITDR

-496 HPSVAEV
+496 HPCVAEV

-522 LKPEHVDIKADAIL
+522 LKPDHTDIKAEDIL

>member
-32 KVASTQQTISYAD
+32 KIASKDQTISYAD

-58 NRLANVLKNMDLQ
+58 NRLANVLKNMGLQ
-71 AGDVVAVM
+71 AGDAVAVM

-140 APSIEKIIWLDDAG
+140 APSIEKIIWLDD
-154 FDDIGFEGTGFE
+154 
-166 GTGFDD
+166 TGFDN
-172 AEYSED
+172 AKYAED
-178 NIKAKQVSMPDYVEG
+178 NIKTKQASMPDYVEG
-193 EYEAMLAAASDEFDF
+193 EYEAMLDAASDEFDF

-253 AEGQGARYNDVYM
+253 VEGQGARYNDVYM

-323 IKEMATRGR
+323 LKEMATRGR

-376 MAFGDQTNAM
+376 MAFGDQTNTM
-386 TTTEEI
+386 TTTEQI

-403 LVSMEIWDA
+403 LVSMEIWDE
-412 NGKALPMDGESTG
+412 NGKPLPMDGESTG

-438 FKNLDAGNE
+438 FKNADAGNE

-461 IAPDGTLKITDR
+461 ISPDGTLKITDR
-473 LKDVIKSGGEW
+473 LKDVVKSGGEW
-484 VSSLEV
+484 ISSLEV

-496 HPSVAEV
+496 HPSVSEV
-503 AVIGVADEK
+503 AIIGVADEV

-522 LKPEHVDIKADAIL
+522 LKPEHADTKAEDIL
-536 ALGHQAVEKGYLPK
+536 AIGHQAVEKGYLPK

-558 FLVEMPKTSVG
+558 FLIEMPKTSVG

>member
-1 MTTILNQHEDYQQ
+1 MTSILNQHEDYQQ

-32 KVASTQQTISYAD
+32 KIASTDQTISYAD

-58 NRLANVLKNMDLQ
+58 NRLANVLKNMGLQ

-140 APSIEKIIWLDDAG
+140 APSIEKIVWLDDTQY
-154 FDDIGFEGTGFE
+154 I
-166 GTGFDD
+166 
-172 AEYSED
+172 ED
-178 NIKAKQVSMPDYVEG
+178 QYDKDKIKTEQVRMPDYVEG
-193 EYEAMLAAASDEFDF
+193 EYEAMLAAASDAFDF

-237 QIVLQTLSST
+237 QIVLQTLAST
-247 LASALS
+247 LASALN

-296 VSEVLVDL
+296 LAPTLVDL
-304 IERHKVTLSHGV
+304 IEQHKVTLSHGV
-316 PTILQML
+316 PAILQML
-323 IKEMATRGR
+323 LKEMAARGR
-332 KFNGLKLSV
+332 KFDGLKLLL

-350 AEAALESGIEF
+350 AKAAIESGIEF
-361 ISGFGMSESCPVLAR
+361 MSGFGMSESCPVLSRAVLDDKTGS
-376 MAFGDQTNAM
+376 MEMKDQL
-386 TTTEEI
+386 

-403 LVSMEIWDA
+403 LVSMEIWDE
-412 NGKALPMDGESTG
+412 NGKPVPMDGESTG
-425 ELVVRAPWLTQSY
+425 ELVIRAPWLTQSY
-438 FKNLDAGNE
+438 FKNPDAGNE

-461 IAPDGTLKITDR
+461 ISSDGTLSITDR

-490 ENILSF
+490 ETILSF
-496 HPSVAEV
+496 HPSVADV
-503 AVIGVADEK
+503 AVIGVPHER
-512 WGERPLALVV
+512 WGECPLALVV
-522 LKPEHVDIKADAIL
+522 LKPEYIDTKADDIL
-536 ALGHQAVEKGYLPK
+536 ALGHQAVEKGHLPK

-558 FLVEMPKTSVG
+558 FLAEMPRTSVG
-569 KLDKKKMRMM
+569 KLDKKRMRIMC
-579 YAEKLI
+579 AEKLI

>member
-1 MTTILNQHEDYQQ
+1 MTTILNQHENYQQ

-32 KVASTQQTISYAD
+32 KIASTQQTISYANN
-45 KVTYTYAEFFKRV
+45 VTYTYAEFFKRV
-58 NRLANVLKNMDLQ
+58 NRLANVLKNMGLQ
-71 AGDVVAVM
+71 AGDAVAVM

-140 APSIEKIIWLDDAG
+140 APSIEKIIWLDDTQYAE
-154 FDDIGFEGTGFE
+154 DDTKTE
-166 GTGFDD
+166 
-172 AEYSED
+172 
-178 NIKAKQVSMPDYVEG
+178 QVSMPDYVEG
-193 EYEAMLAAASDEFDF
+193 EYEAMLAAASDAFDF

-253 AEGQGARYNDVYM
+253 TEGQGARYNDVYM

-296 VSEVLVDL
+296 VSKELVDL
-304 IERHKVTLSHGV
+304 IEYHKVTLSHGV

-323 IKEMATRGR
+323 IKEMTMRGR
-332 KFNGLKLSV
+332 KFDGLKLSV
-341 GGSKLNEGL
+341 GGSKLNESL
-350 AEAALESGIEF
+350 AKAALENGIEF

-376 MAFGDQTNAM
+376 MAFGNQTNTM

-403 LVSMEIWDA
+403 LVSMEIWDE

-438 FKNLDAGNE
+438 FKNSDAGND

-461 IAPDGTLKITDR
+461 ITPDGTLKITDR

-490 ENILSF
+490 ETVLSF
-496 HPSVAEV
+496 HPSISDI
-503 AVIGVADEK
+503 AVIGIPDEK
-512 WGERPLALVV
+512 WGEKPLALAV
-522 LKPEHVDIKADAIL
+522 LKPEYSNTKAEDIL
-536 ALGHQAVEKGYLPK
+536 ALGHQAVEKGRLPK
-550 YGVPSEIK
+550 YSVPSEIK
-558 FLVEMPKTSVG
+558 FLSEMPKTSVG
-569 KLDKKKMRMM
+569 KLDKKKMRIM
-579 YAEKLI
+579 YSEKLL

>member
-1 MTTILNQHEDYQQ
+1 MTSILNQHEDYQQ
-14 AEEAY
+14 AQDAY

-32 KVASTQQTISYAD
+32 KIASTNQTISYAD

-58 NRLANVLKNMDLQ
+58 NRLANVLKTMGLQ
-71 AGDVVAVM
+71 AGDVIAVM

-126 NAEFEPMAKNYRHE
+126 NAEFEPMAKNYRQD
-140 APSIEKIIWLDDAG
+140 APSIEKVVWLDDTQ
-154 FDDIGFEGTGFE
+154 FDKTKLEDTKLDN
-166 GTGFDD
+166 TK
-172 AEYSED
+172 YSEYEPRTE
-178 NIKAKQVSMPDYVEG
+178 QVSMPDYVEG
-193 EYEAMLAAASDEFDF
+193 EYEALLAAASDAFDF

-237 QIVLQTLSST
+237 QIVLQTLAST
-247 LASALS
+247 LASALN

-296 VSEVLVDL
+296 LAPRLVDL
-304 IERHKVTLSHGV
+304 IEQHKVTLSHGV
-316 PTILQML
+316 PAILQML
-323 IKEMATRGR
+323 LKEMAARGR
-332 KFNGLKLSV
+332 NFDGLKLLL

-350 AEAALESGIEF
+350 AKAAIESGIEF
-361 ISGFGMSESCPVLAR
+361 MSGFGMSESCPVLSRAVFDDKTDS
-376 MAFGDQTNAM
+376 METPEQL
-386 TTTEEI
+386 

-403 LVSMEIWDA
+403 LVSMEIWDE
-412 NGKALPMDGESTG
+412 NGKPQPMDGKSTG
-425 ELVVRAPWLTQSY
+425 ELVIRAPWLTQSY
-438 FKNLDAGNE
+438 FKNSDAGNE
-447 LWRGG
+447 LWQGG
-452 WMHTQDIAC
+452 WMHTQDIAS
-461 IAPDGTLKITDR
+461 ISSSGTLSITDR

-484 VSSLEV
+484 ISSLEV
-490 ENILSF
+490 ETIFSF
-496 HPSVAEV
+496 HPSVADV
-503 AVIGVADEK
+503 AVIGIPDER

-522 LKPEHVDIKADAIL
+522 LKPDYVDTKAADIL

-550 YGVPSEIK
+550 YGVPNEIK
-558 FLVEMPKTSVG
+558 FLSEMPKTSVG
-569 KLDKKKMRMM
+569 KLDKKRMRMM
-579 YAEKLI
+579 CAEKLI

>member
-1 MTTILNQHEDYQQ
+1 MTSILNQHENYQQ
-14 AEEAY
+14 AGEAY

-32 KVASTQQTISYAD
+32 KIVSTNQTISYAN
-45 KVTYTYAEFFKRV
+45 KITYTYAEFFKRV
-58 NRLANVLKNMDLQ
+58 NRLANVLKNMGLQ

-140 APSIEKIIWLDDAG
+140 APSIEKIIWLDD
-154 FDDIGFEGTGFE
+154 
-166 GTGFDD
+166 TGFDD
-172 AEYSED
+172 AEYGEND
-178 NIKAKQVSMPDYVEG
+178 TKTAQVSMPDYVEG

-237 QIVLQTLSST
+237 QIVLQTLAST
-247 LASALS
+247 LATALN
-253 AEGQGARYNDVYM
+253 AEGQGVRYNDVYM

-323 IKEMATRGR
+323 LKEIAARGR
-332 KFNGLKLSV
+332 RFKGLKLMV
-341 GGSKLNEGL
+341 GGSKINEGL
-350 AEAALESGIEF
+350 AKNAIDSGIEF
-361 ISGFGMSESCPVLAR
+361 MPGFGMSESCPVVAR
-376 MAFGDQTNAM
+376 AVFDDKIDVMSMDEQ
-386 TTTEEI
+386 I
-392 NYRCLSGSPIM
+392 SYRCLSGSPIM
-403 LVSMEIWDA
+403 LVSMEIWDE
-412 NGKALPMDGESTG
+412 NGKPIPMDGESTG
-425 ELVVRAPWLTQSY
+425 ELVMRAPWLTQSY
-438 FKNLDAGNE
+438 FKNPEAGNE

-461 IAPDGTLKITDR
+461 ITPDGTLKITDR

-490 ENILSF
+490 ETILSF
-496 HPSVAEV
+496 HPSIADI
-503 AVIGVADEK
+503 AVIGVPDEK
-512 WGERPLALVV
+512 WGEKPLALAV
-522 LKPEHVDIKADAIL
+522 LKPEYTDTKAEDIL
-536 ALGHQAVEKGYLPK
+536 ALGHQAVEKGRLPK
-550 YGVPSEIK
+550 YSVPSEIK
-558 FLVEMPKTSVG
+558 FLLEMPKTSVG
-569 KLDKKKMRMM
+569 KLDKKRMRMM
-579 YAEKLI
+579 FAEKLI

>member
-1 MTTILNQHEDYQQ
+1 MTSILNQHEDYQQ
-14 AEEAY
+14 AQDAY

-32 KVASTQQTISYAD
+32 KIASTNQTISYAD
-45 KVTYTYAEFFKRV
+45 KATYTYAEFFKRV
-58 NRLANVLKNMDLQ
+58 NRLANVLKNMGLQ

-126 NAEFEPMAKNYRHE
+126 NAEFEPMARNYRHD
-140 APSIEKIIWLDDAG
+140 APSIEKIIWLDDTKLDNKKYG
-154 FDDIGFEGTGFE
+154 
-166 GTGFDD
+166 
-172 AEYSED
+172 EYEPQTERS
-178 NIKAKQVSMPDYVEG
+178 SMPDYIEG
-193 EYEAMLAAASDEFDF
+193 EYEALLAATSDAFDF

-237 QIVLQTLSST
+237 QIVLQTLAST
-247 LASALS
+247 LASALN

-296 VSEVLVDL
+296 LAPRLVDL
-304 IERHKVTLSHGV
+304 IEQHKVTLSHGV
-316 PTILQML
+316 PAILQML
-323 IKEMATRGR
+323 LKEMAARGR
-332 KFNGLKLSV
+332 KFDGLKLLL

-350 AEAALESGIEF
+350 AKAAIESGIEF
-361 ISGFGMSESCPVLAR
+361 MSGFGMSESCPVLSRAVFDDKTDS
-376 MAFGDQTNAM
+376 MEMKEQL
-386 TTTEEI
+386 

-403 LVSMEIWDA
+403 LVSMEIWDE
-412 NGKALPMDGESTG
+412 NGKPQPMDGKSTG
-425 ELVVRAPWLTQSY
+425 ELVIRAPWLTQSY
-438 FKNLDAGNE
+438 FKNSDAGNE
-447 LWRGG
+447 LWEGG
-452 WMHTQDIAC
+452 WMHTQDIAS
-461 IAPDGTLKITDR
+461 ISSSGTLSITDR

-484 VSSLEV
+484 ISSLEV
-490 ENILSF
+490 ETIFSF
-496 HPSVAEV
+496 HPSVADV
-503 AVIGVADEK
+503 AVIGVPDER

-522 LKPEHVDIKADAIL
+522 LKPDYADTKAADIL

-550 YGVPSEIK
+550 YGVPNEIK
-558 FLVEMPKTSVG
+558 FLLEMPKTSVG
-569 KLDKKKMRMM
+569 KLDKKRMRMM
-579 YAEKLI
+579 CAEKLI

>member
-1 MTTILNQHEDYQQ
+1 MTTILNQHDNYHQ

-32 KVASTQQTISYAD
+32 KIASTNQTISYAD
-45 KVTYTYAEFFKRV
+45 KVTYTYAEFFKRI
-58 NRLANVLKNMDLQ
+58 NRLANVLKNMGLQ

-105 RLAEDKV
+105 RLSEDKV

-118 AKPKALLL
+118 AAPKALLL
-126 NAEFEPMAKNYRHE
+126 NAEFEPMIKDYRDD
-140 APSIEKIIWLDDAG
+140 APSIEHVIWA
-154 FDDIGFEGTGFE
+154 
-166 GTGFDD
+166 DD
-172 AEYSED
+172 AEDDNAGSE
-178 NIKAKQVSMPDYVEG
+178 KAGSEKAELPDYVDG
-193 EYEAMLAAASDEFDF
+193 EYEALLAAASDEFDF

-237 QIVLQTLSST
+237 QIVLQTMAST
-247 LASALS
+247 LASALN

-283 TMIGLKQ
+283 TMIGLNQ

-296 VSEVLVDL
+296 LAPKLVDL
-304 IERHKVTLSHGV
+304 IEEHKVTLSHGV
-316 PTILQML
+316 PAILQML
-323 IKEMATRGR
+323 LKEMAERGR
-332 KFNGLKLSV
+332 KFENLKLLL

-350 AEAALESGIEF
+350 AKAAIECGIEF
-361 ISGFGMSESCPVLAR
+361 MSGFGMSESCPVLSRAV
-376 MAFGDQTNAM
+376 FDDKTESM
-386 TTTEEI
+386 TLEDNL

-403 LVSMEIWDA
+403 LVSMEIWNE
-412 NGKALPMDGESTG
+412 NGQPQPMDGESTG
-425 ELVVRAPWLTQSY
+425 ELVIRAPWLTQSY
-438 FKNLDAGNE
+438 FKNPDAGNA
-447 LWRGG
+447 LWKGG

-461 IAPDGTLKITDR
+461 ISADSTLSITDR

-490 ENILSF
+490 ETILSF
-496 HPSVAEV
+496 HPSVADI
-503 AVIGVADEK
+503 AVIGVPDTR

-522 LKPEHVDIKADAIL
+522 LKPDYADTTSTDIL
-536 ALGHQAVEKGYLPK
+536 ALGHQAVERGHLPK
-550 YGVPSEIK
+550 YGVPSEVR
-558 FLVEMPKTSVG
+558 FLSEMPKTSVG
-569 KLDKKKMRMM
+569 KLDKKRMRSM
-579 YAEKLI
+579 YSENLI

>member
-1 MTTILNQHEDYQQ
+1 MTTILNQHQDYQQ

-32 KVASTQQTISYAD
+32 KIASKDQTISYAD

-58 NRLANVLKNMDLQ
+58 NRLANVLKNMGLQ

-118 AKPKALLL
+118 SKPKALLL

-140 APSIEKIIWLDDAG
+140 APSIEKIIWLDDTQY
-154 FDDIGFEGTGFE
+154 DEDT
-166 GTGFDD
+166 
-172 AEYSED
+172 EYGED
-178 NIKAKQVSMPDYVEG
+178 TIKTQQASMPDYAEG
-193 EYEAMLAAASDEFDF
+193 EYEAMLDTVSDEFDF

-304 IERHKVTLSHGV
+304 IEQHKVTLSHGV

-341 GGSKLNEGL
+341 GGSKLNEAL

-376 MAFGDQTNAM
+376 VAFGDQTSTM
-386 TTTEEI
+386 TTTEQI

-403 LVSMEIWDA
+403 LVSMEIWDE

-438 FKNLDAGNE
+438 FKNPDAGDE

-461 IAPDGTLKITDR
+461 ITADGTLKITDR

-496 HPSVAEV
+496 HPCVAEV

-522 LKPEHVDIKADAIL
+522 LKPEYVDIKAEDIL

-550 YGVPSEIK
+550 YGVPSEIR

-569 KLDKKKMRMM
+569 KLDKKKMRIM
-579 YAEKLI
+579 YEEKLI

>member
-1 MTTILNQHEDYQQ
+1 MTTILNQHDNYHQ

-32 KVASTQQTISYAD
+32 KIASTNQTISYAD
-45 KVTYTYAEFFKRV
+45 KVTYTYAEFFKRI
-58 NRLANVLKNMDLQ
+58 NRLANVLKNMGLQ

-105 RLAEDKV
+105 RLSEDKV

-118 AKPKALLL
+118 AAPKALLL
-126 NAEFEPMAKNYRHE
+126 NAEFEPMIKDYRDD
-140 APSIEKIIWLDDAG
+140 APSIEHVIWA
-154 FDDIGFEGTGFE
+154 
-166 GTGFDD
+166 DD
-172 AEYSED
+172 AEND
-178 NIKAKQVSMPDYVEG
+178 KAYADGEKAELPDYVDG
-193 EYEAMLAAASDEFDF
+193 EYEALLAAASDEFDF

-237 QIVLQTLSST
+237 QIVLQTMAST
-247 LASALS
+247 LASALN
-253 AEGQGARYNDVYM
+253 AEGQGARYDDVYM

-283 TMIGLKQ
+283 TMIGLNQ

-296 VSEVLVDL
+296 LAPKLVDL
-304 IERHKVTLSHGV
+304 IEEHKVTLSHGV
-316 PTILQML
+316 PAILQML
-323 IKEMATRGR
+323 LKEMAERGR
-332 KFNGLKLSV
+332 KFENLKLLL

-350 AEAALESGIEF
+350 AKAAIECGIEF
-361 ISGFGMSESCPVLAR
+361 MSGFGMSESCPVLSRAV
-376 MAFGDQTNAM
+376 FDDKTESM
-386 TTTEEI
+386 TLEDNL

-403 LVSMEIWDA
+403 LVSMEIWDE
-412 NGKALPMDGESTG
+412 NGQPQPMDGESTG
-425 ELVVRAPWLTQSY
+425 ELVIRAPWLTQSY
-438 FKNLDAGNE
+438 FKNPDAGNA
-447 LWRGG
+447 LWKGG

-461 IAPDGTLKITDR
+461 ISADGTLSITDR

-490 ENILSF
+490 ETILSF
-496 HPSVAEV
+496 HPSVADI
-503 AVIGVADEK
+503 AVIGVPDAR

-522 LKPEHVDIKADAIL
+522 LKPDYADTTSTDIL
-536 ALGHQAVEKGYLPK
+536 ALGHQAVERGHLPK
-550 YGVPSEIK
+550 YGVPSEVR
-558 FLVEMPKTSVG
+558 FLSEMPKTSVG
-569 KLDKKKMRMM
+569 KLDKKRMRSM
-579 YAEKLI
+579 YSENII

>member
-1 MTTILNQHEDYQQ
+1 MTSILNQHEDYQQ
-14 AEEAY
+14 AQDAY

-32 KVASTQQTISYAD
+32 KIASTNQTISYAD

-58 NRLANVLKNMDLQ
+58 NRLANVLKNMGLQ

-126 NAEFEPMAKNYRHE
+126 NAEFEPMARNYRHD
-140 APSIEKIIWLDDAG
+140 APSIEKIIWLDDTEL
-154 FDDIGFEGTGFE
+154 DDTKLDNKKYG
-166 GTGFDD
+166 
-172 AEYSED
+172 EYEPQTERS
-178 NIKAKQVSMPDYVEG
+178 SMPDYIEG
-193 EYEAMLAAASDEFDF
+193 EYEALLAATSDAFDF

-237 QIVLQTLSST
+237 QIVLQTLAST
-247 LASALS
+247 LASALN

-296 VSEVLVDL
+296 LAPRLVDL
-304 IERHKVTLSHGV
+304 IEQHKVTLSHGV
-316 PTILQML
+316 PAILQML
-323 IKEMATRGR
+323 LKEMAARGR
-332 KFNGLKLSV
+332 KFDGLKLLL

-350 AEAALESGIEF
+350 AKAAIESGIEF
-361 ISGFGMSESCPVLAR
+361 MSGFGMSESCPVLSRAVFDDKTDS
-376 MAFGDQTNAM
+376 MEMKEQL
-386 TTTEEI
+386 

-403 LVSMEIWDA
+403 LVSMEIWDE
-412 NGKALPMDGESTG
+412 NGKPQPMDGKSTG
-425 ELVVRAPWLTQSY
+425 ELVIRAPWLTQSY
-438 FKNLDAGNE
+438 FKNSDAGNE
-447 LWRGG
+447 LWEGG
-452 WMHTQDIAC
+452 WMHTQDIAS
-461 IAPDGTLKITDR
+461 ISSSGTLSITDR

-484 VSSLEV
+484 ISSLEV
-490 ENILSF
+490 ETIFSF
-496 HPSVAEV
+496 HPSVADV
-503 AVIGVADEK
+503 AVIGVPDER

-522 LKPEHVDIKADAIL
+522 LKPDYADTKAADIL

-550 YGVPSEIK
+550 YGVPNEIK
-558 FLVEMPKTSVG
+558 FLLEMPKTSVG
-569 KLDKKKMRMM
+569 KLDKKRMRMM
-579 YAEKLI
+579 CAEKLI

>member
-14 AEEAY
+14 AQEAY

-32 KVASTQQTISYAD
+32 KIASNDQTISYAD
-45 KVTYTYAEFFKRV
+45 KVTYTYSEFFKRV
-58 NRLANVLKNMDLQ
+58 NRLANVLKDMGLQ

-118 AKPKALLL
+118 SKPKALLL

-140 APSIEKIIWLDDAG
+140 APSIEKIIWLDDAQYG
-154 FDDIGFEGTGFE
+154 ENDTKTEQ
-166 GTGFDD
+166 
-172 AEYSED
+172 A
-178 NIKAKQVSMPDYVEG
+178 NMPDYVEG

-304 IERHKVTLSHGV
+304 IEQHKVTLSHGV

-341 GGSKLNEGL
+341 GGSKLNEAL
-350 AEAALESGIEF
+350 AEAAIESGIEF

-376 MAFGDQTNAM
+376 MAFGDQTNTM

-403 LVSMEIWDA
+403 LVSMELWDA
-412 NGKALPMDGESTG
+412 NGKSLPMDGESTG

-438 FKNLDAGNE
+438 FKNPDAGDE

-461 IAPDGTLKITDR
+461 ITADGTLKITDR

-496 HPSVAEV
+496 HPCVAEV

-522 LKPEHVDIKADAIL
+522 LKPDHTDIKAEDIL